1 MAATEHSGPSLMSQ
15 YNIVLPKRQAF
26 DSSGKPIPACDPD
39 QCAWAIKG
47 EDIPVDLSSFWHRR
61 AVIRGIRDSLQFATS
76 PAIIELCSG
85 DDDQAHRFSR
95 ARNAR
100 LIMSDIIPDMQNPAT
115 QPYCIWYPE
124 LASEETYREV
134 ARQYPS
140 LRYQVGR
147 ACAVA
152 CYTDLYKELDLL
164 PDVSI
169 AEESREVDKDAAIY
183 KIIMSAPQRY
193 VVMEDFSRTVH
204 LETPRTPAFLNG
216 DMKPRWALGQRVKPQ
231 WALVGLKGQR
241 VDPGKNLPET
251 TADDIDIEEDGFI
264 GLQDISL
271 EDISEDYAKLGP
283 GQSDQL
289 WMPLPPD
296 LPVLEKR
303 LQTQMAAWEGNVDRY
318 SRLMHPRRLR
328 TKIEYNCILRGIYH
342 STTFA
347 RWWAYQLETN
357 PGRAILPGKLLS
369 QGNKRECREIRTAIN
384 ARMIMNNDISGI
396 DDDSDC
402 LPWVIWLPVK
412 PSATTLGDLVRKCP
426 SMGQQIAITF
436 IMCDY
441 EGMFRSLKPPY
452 TKSLY
457 VAARRSENPF
467 YLQYLEEIIKEHDIT
482 PPDFHDFKDFDRIA
496 PGLQTDLE
504 PRDSVTGHTVSYYDM
519 ELGYGQYPGAN
530 EFEETPGTYG
540 GGLASAGMVETYM
553 WLSTEMAQRLK
564 DELGVLLWPGADI
577 GLLDGDSELY
587 SWSSRCIQPMDSKV
601 GNM

>member
-1 MAATEHSGPSLMSQ
+1 MAATEHPGISLMSQ
-15 YNIVLPKRQAF
+15 YNIVLPKWQAS

-39 QCAWAIKG
+39 QCAEAIRG
-47 EDIPVDLSSFWHRR
+47 EGIPVDLSSFWHRR
-61 AVIRGIRDSLQFATS
+61 AVIRGIRDSLEFATS
-76 PAIIELCSG
+76 PAIVELCSG
-85 DDDQAHRFSR
+85 DDGCGQAHQFSR

-140 LRYQVGR
+140 MRYQVGR

-152 CYTDLYKELDLL
+152 CYTDLYKKLDLL

-169 AEESREVDKDAAIY
+169 AEESREVDKDAEIY

-193 VVMEDFSRTVH
+193 VVMEDFSRSVY

-216 DMKPRWALGQRVKPQ
+216 DMKPRWALEQRVKPR
-231 WALVGLKGQR
+231 WALKQR
-241 VDPGKNLPET
+241 VHPGKNLPET

-271 EDISEDYAKLGP
+271 EDIGGVEDYTKLGP

-296 LPVLEKR
+296 LPFLEKR

-328 TKIEYNCILRGIYH
+328 TKLEYNCVLRGIYH

-369 QGNKRECREIRTAIN
+369 QGNERECREIRTAIN

-402 LPWVIWLPVK
+402 LPWVIWGPVK
-412 PSATTLGDLVRKCP
+412 PSENTLGDLVRKCP
-426 SMGQQIAITF
+426 SMRHQTAITC
-436 IMCDY
+436 IICDY
-441 EGMFRSLKPPY
+441 ESIFRCLKPPY

-467 YLQYLEEIIKEHDIT
+467 YLQYLEEIMKEHDKP
-482 PPDFHDFKDFDRIA
+482 PPDFHDFKNFDLTA

-504 PRDSVTGHTVSYYDM
+504 PRDALTGHTVSYYDM
-519 ELGYGQYPGAN
+519 EIGYGDYQCRN
-530 EFEETPGTYG
+530 EHEETPGTYG
-540 GGLASAGMVETYM
+540 GGLANAGRVERYM
-553 WLSTEMAQRLK
+553 WLSTETAQKLK
-564 DELGVLLWPGADI
+564 DELDVLYPGADI
-577 GLLDGDSELY
+577 GTLYGDDELY
-587 SWSSRCIQPMDSKV
+587 SWVSRRIQPMR
-601 GNM
+601 

>member
-1 MAATEHSGPSLMSQ
+1 MAATEHSGISLMSQ

-26 DSSGKPIPACDPD
+26 DSSGKPIPVCDPD

-100 LIMSDIIPDMQNPAT
+100 LIMSNIIPDMQNPAT

-147 ACAVA
+147 ACAAA

-193 VVMEDFSRTVH
+193 VVMEDFSRSRV
-204 LETPRTPAFLNG
+204 
-216 DMKPRWALGQRVKPQ
+216 KPRWAL
-231 WALVGLKGQR
+231 LGLKGQR

-264 GLQDISL
+264 GLQDINL
-271 EDISEDYAKLGP
+271 EDISEDFAKLGP

-328 TKIEYNCILRGIYH
+328 TKVEYNCVLRGIYH

-369 QGNKRECREIRTAIN
+369 QGNERECKEIRTAIN

-426 SMGQQIAITF
+426 SMGHQIAITF

-441 EGMFRSLKPPY
+441 EGMFRSLKPP
-452 TKSLY
+452 LH
-457 VAARRSENPF
+457 
-467 YLQYLEEIIKEHDIT
+467 QIIEIMEHDIT
-482 PPDFHDFKDFDRIA
+482 PPDFHDFKNFDRIA

-540 GGLASAGMVETYM
+540 GGLASAGRVETYM

-564 DELGVLLWPGADI
+564 DELGVLLWEGADI

-587 SWSSRCIQPMDSKV
+587 SWSSRRIQPMDSKV
-601 GNM
+601 GSM

>member
-1 MAATEHSGPSLMSQ
+1 MAATEHSGNSLMSQ
-15 YNIVLPKRQAF
+15 YSIVLPKRQAT

-39 QCAWAIKG
+39 QCAAAIKG
-47 EDIPVDLSSFWHRR
+47 EGVPVDLSSFWHRR

-85 DDDQAHRFSR
+85 DDGQAYQFSR

-140 LRYQVGR
+140 MRYQVGR
-147 ACAVA
+147 ACAA
-152 CYTDLYKELDLL
+152 ARYTDLYKELDLL

-169 AEESREVDKDAAIY
+169 AEESREVDKDAEIY

-193 VVMEDFSRTVH
+193 VIMEDFSRSVH
-204 LETPRTPAFLNG
+204 L
-216 DMKPRWALGQRVKPQ
+216 
-231 WALVGLKGQR
+231 
-241 VDPGKNLPET
+241 KNPTNTCT

-271 EDISEDYAKLGP
+271 KDISGVEDYAKLGP
-283 GQSDQL
+283 GQSNQL

-328 TKIEYNCILRGIYH
+328 TKIEYDCVLRGIYH

-357 PGRAILPGKLLS
+357 PGRAILPGKLLG
-369 QGNKRECREIRTAIN
+369 QGNERECREIRTAIN

-402 LPWVIWLPVK
+402 LPWVIWGPVK
-412 PSATTLGDLVRKCP
+412 PSENTLTDLVRKCP
-426 SMGQQIAITF
+426 SMGHQIAVTCIT
-436 IMCDY
+436 CDY
-441 EGMFRSLKPPY
+441 ESIFRSLKPP
-452 TKSLY
+452 LH
-457 VAARRSENPF
+457 
-467 YLQYLEEIIKEHDIT
+467 QILEIMKEHDIN
-482 PPDFHDFKDFDRIA
+482 PPDFHDFKDFDYTA

-504 PRDSVTGHTVSYYDM
+504 PRDALTDHTVSYHDM
-519 ELGYGQYPGAN
+519 EIGYGQYPCGN
-530 EFEETPGTYG
+530 EHEETPGTYG
-540 GGLASAGMVETYM
+540 GGLAKAGRVERYM
-553 WLSTEMAQRLK
+553 WLSTETAQKLK
-564 DELGVLLWPGADI
+564 DELEVLYEGADT
-577 GLLDGDSELY
+577 GLLYGDDELH
-587 SWSSRCIQPMDSKV
+587 SKLSRRIQPMDW
-601 GNM
+601 

>member
-1 MAATEHSGPSLMSQ
+1 MAATEHPGISLMSQ
-15 YNIVLPKRQAF
+15 YNIVLPKRQAV
-26 DSSGKPIPACDPD
+26 DSSGKPIPACDTD
-39 QCAWAIKG
+39 QCGWAIKG
-47 EDIPVDLSSFWHRR
+47 EDVPVDLSSFWHRR

-85 DDDQAHRFSR
+85 DYGYQFSR

-115 QPYCIWYPE
+115 QPYCIWYPD

-140 LRYQVGR
+140 MRYQVGR
-147 ACAVA
+147 ACAAA

-169 AEESREVDKDAAIY
+169 AEESREVDKDKDAEIY

-193 VVMEDFSRTVH
+193 VVMEDFSRSV

-216 DMKPRWALGQRVKPQ
+216 DMKPRWALGQRVY
-231 WALVGLKGQR
+231 
-241 VDPGKNLPET
+241 PGKNLPET

-271 EDISEDYAKLGP
+271 EDISGLEDYAKLGP

-296 LPVLEKR
+296 LPFLEKR

-328 TKIEYNCILRGIYH
+328 TKLEYNCILRGIYH
-342 STTFA
+342 STSFA

-357 PGRAILPGKLLS
+357 PGRAILPGKLLG
-369 QGNKRECREIRTAIN
+369 QGNEQECREIRTAIN

-396 DDDSDC
+396 DNDSDC
-402 LPWVIWLPVK
+402 LPWVIWGPVK
-412 PSATTLGDLVRKCP
+412 PSENTLIDLVRKCP
-426 SMGQQIAITF
+426 SMGHQIAITC
-436 IMCDY
+436 IICDY
-441 EGMFRSLKPPY
+441 ESIFRLLKPPY

-467 YLQYLEEIIKEHDIT
+467 YLQYLEKIIKEHNIT
-482 PPDFHDFKDFDRIA
+482 PPDFRDFKDFDHTA

-504 PRDSVTGHTVSYYDM
+504 PRDSLTDHTVSYYDM
-519 ELGYGQYPGAN
+519 EIVYGQYQCGN
-530 EFEETPGTYG
+530 EHEDTPGTYG
-540 GGLASAGMVETYM
+540 GGLASAGMVERYM
-553 WLSTEMAQRLK
+553 WLSTETAQKLK
-564 DELGVLLWPGADI
+564 DELDFSYPGADT
-577 GLLDGDSELY
+577 GLLYDDEELRDKL
-587 SWSSRCIQPMDSKV
+587 SRRIEPMDW
-601 GNM
+601 

>member
-1 MAATEHSGPSLMSQ
+1 MAATKHPGNSLMSQ
-15 YNIVLPKRQAF
+15 YSIVLPKRQAT

-39 QCAWAIKG
+39 QCAAAIKG
-47 EDIPVDLSSFWHRR
+47 EGVPVDLSSFWHRR

-85 DDDQAHRFSR
+85 DDGQAHQFSR

-140 LRYQVGR
+140 MRYQIGR
-147 ACAVA
+147 ACAAA

-169 AEESREVDKDAAIY
+169 AEESREVDKDAEIY
-183 KIIMSAPQRY
+183 KIIMSAHQRY
-193 VVMEDFSRTVH
+193 IVMEDFSRSVH

-216 DMKPRWALGQRVKPQ
+216 DMKPRWALGQRVH
-231 WALVGLKGQR
+231 
-241 VDPGKNLPET
+241 PGKNLLET

-271 EDISEDYAKLGP
+271 KDISGVEDYAKLGP
-283 GQSDQL
+283 GQSNQL

-328 TKIEYNCILRGIYH
+328 TKIEYNCVLRGIYH

-357 PGRAILPGKLLS
+357 PRRAILPGKLLG
-369 QGNKRECREIRTAIN
+369 QGNEWECREIRTAIN
-384 ARMIMNNDISGI
+384 ARMIMNNDISGV

-402 LPWVIWLPVK
+402 LPWVIWGPVK
-412 PSATTLGDLVRKCP
+412 PSENTLTDLVRKCP
-426 SMGQQIAITF
+426 SMGHQIAVTCIT
-436 IMCDY
+436 CDY
-441 EGMFRSLKPPY
+441 ESIFRSLKPPY

-467 YLQYLEEIIKEHDIT
+467 YRQYLEEIMKEHDIT
-482 PPDFHDFKDFDRIA
+482 PPDFHDFKDFDYTA

-504 PRDSVTGHTVSYYDM
+504 PRDALTDHTVSYYDM
-519 ELGYGQYPGAN
+519 EIGYGQYPCGN
-530 EFEETPGTYG
+530 EHEETPGTYG
-540 GGLASAGMVETYM
+540 GGLAKAGRVERYM
-553 WLSTEMAQRLK
+553 WLSTETAQKLK
-564 DELGVLLWPGADI
+564 DELEVLYEGADT
-577 GLLDGDSELY
+577 GLLYGDDELH
-587 SWSSRCIQPMDSKV
+587 SKLSRRIQPMHW
-601 GNM
+601 

>member
-1 MAATEHSGPSLMSQ
+1 MSANKHSGGLMSQ
-15 YNIVLPKRQAF
+15 YNIVLPKKQTL
-26 DSSGKPIPACDPD
+26 DSFGDPVPACDPD
-39 QCAWAIKG
+39 QCVWAMKG

-61 AVIRGIRDSLQFATS
+61 AVVRGIRDSLAFATL
-76 PAIIELCSG
+76 PEIVELCSG
-85 DDDQAHRFSR
+85 DDDQAHLFSR

-100 LIMSDIIPDMQNPAT
+100 LIMSDTIPDMQNPAT
-115 QPYCIWYPE
+115 QPYCIWYPD

-140 LRYQVGR
+140 MRYQVGR
-147 ACAVA
+147 ACAAA

-193 VVMEDFSRTVH
+193 VVMEDFARSVH
-204 LETPRTPAFLNG
+204 LEAPQTPAFLNG
-216 DMKPRWALGQRVKPQ
+216 DMKPRWALRQRVE
-231 WALVGLKGQR
+231 
-241 VDPGKNLPET
+241 PGKNLPET

-264 GLQDISL
+264 GVQDIKL
-271 EDISEDYAKLGP
+271 EDISGREECDKLGP

-342 STTFA
+342 NTSFA

-357 PGRAILPGKLLS
+357 PGRAILPGKLLHE
-369 QGNKRECREIRTAIN
+369 GNEQERRQIRTAIN

-396 DDDSDC
+396 DDDSDS

-412 PSATTLGDLVRKCP
+412 PSENTLIDLVRKCP
-426 SMGQQIAITF
+426 SMSHQVAITS
-436 IMCDY
+436 IICDY
-441 EGMFRSLKPPY
+441 KSIFQCLKPPY
-452 TKSLY
+452 TLSLY

-467 YLQYLEEIIKEHDIT
+467 YLQYLEEIMKERDIE
-482 PPDFHDFKDFDRIA
+482 PPNFHDFKQFNFTA

-504 PRDSVTGHTVSYYDM
+504 PRKSLTKHSVSYYDM
-519 ELGYGQYPGAN
+519 ELGYGDYPGAN

-540 GGLASAGMVETYM
+540 GGLSNAGMVERYM
-553 WLSTEMAQRLK
+553 WLSTETAQMLK
-564 DELGVLLWPGADI
+564 DELDIPFPGAEIHFVYEPQDAYPW
-577 GLLDGDSELY
+577 E
-587 SWSSRCIQPMDSKV
+587 SSHIKPMEW
-601 GNM
+601 

>member
-1 MAATEHSGPSLMSQ
+1 MANTENSGGLMSQ
-15 YNIVLPKRQAF
+15 YNIVLPKRQEF
-26 DSSGKPIPACDPD
+26 DSSGSPIPACDPD
-39 QCAWAIKG
+39 QCDWAIKG

-76 PAIIELCSG
+76 PEIIELCSS
-85 DDDQAHRFSR
+85 DDDQAHQFSR

-100 LIMSDIIPDMQNPAT
+100 LIMSDIIPDMQNLAT

-124 LASEETYREV
+124 LASEETYRQV

-147 ACAVA
+147 ACAAA

-169 AEESREVDKDAAIY
+169 AEESREVDKDASIY
-183 KIIMSAPQRY
+183 KIIMSPPQRY
-193 VVMEDFSRTVH
+193 VVMEDFSRSVH

-216 DMKPRWALGQRVKPQ
+216 DMKPRWALEQRVEPPR
-231 WALVGLKGQR
+231 WALGQR
-241 VDPGKNLPET
+241 VDPGRNLPET

-271 EDISEDYAKLGP
+271 EDIREDYAKLGP

-342 STTFA
+342 STTFS
-347 RWWAYQLETN
+347 RWWAFQLETN
-357 PGRAILPGKLLS
+357 PGRAILPGKLLT
-369 QGNKRECREIRTAIN
+369 QGNERECREIRTAIN

-396 DDDSDC
+396 DDDSDY

-412 PSATTLGDLVRKCP
+412 PSETTLGDLVRKCP
-426 SMGQQIAITF
+426 SMGPQIAITL

-457 VAARRSENPF
+457 VAARRNENPF
-467 YLQYLEEIIKEHDIT
+467 YLQYLEEIMKEHDIN
-482 PPDFHDFKDFDRIA
+482 PPDFQDFKDFDLTA

-504 PRDSVTGHTVSYYDM
+504 PRDAYTYHTVSYDDM
-519 ELGYGQYPGAN
+519 ELSYGQYPYGN
-530 EFEETPGTYG
+530 EHEATPGTYG
-540 GGLASAGMVETYM
+540 GELVKAGRVERYI

-564 DELGVLLWPGADI
+564 DEGVLYGGADI
-577 GLLDGDSELY
+577 GLLYDDCELD
-587 SWSSRCIQPMDSKV
+587 SWSSRRIQPMDW
-601 GNM
+601 

>member
-1 MAATEHSGPSLMSQ
+1 MAATEHSGISLMSQ
-15 YNIVLPKRQAF
+15 YNIVLPKRQEF
-26 DSSGKPIPACDPD
+26 DSSGKPIPACDLD
-39 QCAWAIKG
+39 QCAAAIKG
-47 EDIPVDLSSFWHRR
+47 EDVPVDLSSFWHRR
-61 AVIRGIRDSLQFATS
+61 AVIRGIRGSLQFATS

-85 DDDQAHRFSR
+85 DYAHLFSR

-100 LIMSDIIPDMQNPAT
+100 LIMSDIMPDMQNPAT
-115 QPYCIWYPE
+115 QPYCIWYPD

-140 LRYQVGR
+140 MRYQVGR
-147 ACAVA
+147 ACAAA

-169 AEESREVDKDAAIY
+169 AEESREVDKDKDAEIY

-193 VVMEDFSRTVH
+193 VVMEDFSRCV

-216 DMKPRWALGQRVKPQ
+216 DMKPRWALEQRVQPR
-231 WALVGLKGQR
+231 WAFEQR
-241 VDPGKNLPET
+241 FHPSKDLPET

-271 EDISEDYAKLGP
+271 EDISGLEDRTKLGP

-296 LPVLEKR
+296 LPFLEKR

-328 TKIEYNCILRGIYH
+328 TKLEYNCILRGIYH
-342 STTFA
+342 STSFA

-357 PGRAILPGKLLS
+357 PGRTILPGKLLG
-369 QGNKRECREIRTAIN
+369 QGNEQECREIRTAIN

-396 DDDSDC
+396 DNDSDC
-402 LPWVIWLPVK
+402 LPWVIWGPLK
-412 PSATTLGDLVRKCP
+412 PSENTLIDLVRKCP
-426 SMGQQIAITF
+426 SMGHQIAITC
-436 IMCDY
+436 IICDY
-441 EGMFRSLKPPY
+441 GTIFRCLKPPY
-452 TKSLY
+452 TNSLY

-467 YLQYLEEIIKEHDIT
+467 YLQYLEEIMKERDIT
-482 PPDFHDFKDFDRIA
+482 PPDFRDFKDFDHTA

-504 PRDSVTGHTVSYYDM
+504 PGDDLTDHTVSYYDM
-519 ELGYGQYPGAN
+519 EIRYGQYPCGGN
-530 EFEETPGTYG
+530 EHEETPGTYG
-540 GGLASAGMVETYM
+540 GGLANAGRVERYM
-553 WLSTEMAQRLK
+553 WLSTETAQKLK
-564 DELGVLLWPGADI
+564 DELDISYPGADT
-577 GLLDGDSELY
+577 GLLYDDEELRDKL
-587 SWSSRCIQPMDSKV
+587 SRRIGPMDW
-601 GNM
+601 

>member
-1 MAATEHSGPSLMSQ
+1 MAATEKSGISLMSQ

-26 DSSGKPIPACDPD
+26 DSSGKPIPACDTD
-39 QCAWAIKG
+39 QCGWAIKG
-47 EDIPVDLSSFWHRR
+47 EDVPVDLSSFWHRR

-85 DDDQAHRFSR
+85 DYGHQFSR

-100 LIMSDIIPDMQNPAT
+100 LIMSDIIPDMQDPAT
-115 QPYCIWYPE
+115 QPYCIWYPD

-140 LRYQVGR
+140 MRYQVGR
-147 ACAVA
+147 ACAAA

-169 AEESREVDKDAAIY
+169 AEESREVDKDKDAEIY

-193 VVMEDFSRTVH
+193 VVMEDFSRSV

-216 DMKPRWALGQRVKPQ
+216 DMKPRWALGQRVY
-231 WALVGLKGQR
+231 
-241 VDPGKNLPET
+241 PGKNLPET

-271 EDISEDYAKLGP
+271 EDYAKLGP

-296 LPVLEKR
+296 LPFHEKR

-328 TKIEYNCILRGIYH
+328 TKLEYNCILRGIYH
-342 STTFA
+342 STSFA

-357 PGRAILPGKLLS
+357 PGRAILPGKLLG
-369 QGNKRECREIRTAIN
+369 QGNERECREIRTAIH

-396 DDDSDC
+396 DNDSDC
-402 LPWVIWLPVK
+402 LPWVIWGPVK
-412 PSATTLGDLVRKCP
+412 PPKNTLIDLVRKCP
-426 SMGQQIAITF
+426 SMGHQVAITC
-436 IMCDY
+436 IICDY
-441 EGMFRSLKPPY
+441 ESIFRLLKPPY
-452 TKSLY
+452 TESLY

-467 YLQYLEEIIKEHDIT
+467 YLQYLEKIIQERNIT
-482 PPDFHDFKDFDRIA
+482 PPDFRDFNDFDLIA

-504 PRDSVTGHTVSYYDM
+504 PRSSHTDHTVTYYDM
-519 ELGYGQYPGAN
+519 EIRYGQYQCGNPH
-530 EFEETPGTYG
+530 EDTPGTYG
-540 GGLASAGMVETYM
+540 GGLASAERVERYM
-553 WLSTEMAQRLK
+553 WLSTETAQKLK
-564 DELGVLLWPGADI
+564 DEIDFSYPCADT
-577 GLLDGDSELY
+577 GLLYDDEELRDKL
-587 SWSSRCIQPMDSKV
+587 SRRIEPMDW
-601 GNM
+601 

>member
-1 MAATEHSGPSLMSQ
+1 MAATEKSGISLMSQ

-26 DSSGKPIPACDPD
+26 DSSGKPIPACDTD

-47 EDIPVDLSSFWHRR
+47 EDVPVDLSSFWHRR

-85 DDDQAHRFSR
+85 DYGHQFSR

-100 LIMSDIIPDMQNPAT
+100 LIMSDIIPDMQDPAT
-115 QPYCIWYPE
+115 QPYCIWYPD

-140 LRYQVGR
+140 MRYQVGR
-147 ACAVA
+147 ACAAA

-169 AEESREVDKDAAIY
+169 AEESREVDKDKDAEIY

-193 VVMEDFSRTVH
+193 VVMEDFSRSV
-204 LETPRTPAFLNG
+204 LENPRTPAFLNG
-216 DMKPRWALGQRVKPQ
+216 DMKPRWALGQRVH
-231 WALVGLKGQR
+231 
-241 VDPGKNLPET
+241 PGKNLPET
-251 TADDIDIEEDGFI
+251 SADDIDIEEDGFI
-264 GLQDISL
+264 GLQDINL
-271 EDISEDYAKLGP
+271 EDISGLEDYAKLGP

-296 LPVLEKR
+296 LPFLEKR

-328 TKIEYNCILRGIYH
+328 TKLEYNCILRGIYH
-342 STTFA
+342 STSFA

-369 QGNKRECREIRTAIN
+369 QGNELECREIRTAIN

-396 DDDSDC
+396 NDDSDC
-402 LPWVIWLPVK
+402 LPWVIWGPVK
-412 PSATTLGDLVRKCP
+412 PPKNTLIDLVRKCP
-426 SMGQQIAITF
+426 SMGHQVAITC
-436 IMCDY
+436 IICDY
-441 EGMFRSLKPPY
+441 ESIFRLLKPPY

-467 YLQYLEEIIKEHDIT
+467 YLQYLEKIIKERNIT
-482 PPDFHDFKDFDRIA
+482 PPDFRDFDDFDLIA

-504 PRDSVTGHTVSYYDM
+504 PRTSHTDHTVTYYDM
-519 ELGYGQYPGAN
+519 EIPYGQYQCGNPH
-530 EFEETPGTYG
+530 EDTPGTYG
-540 GGLASAGMVETYM
+540 GGLATAGMVETYM
-553 WLSTEMAQRLK
+553 WLSTETAQKLK
-564 DELGVLLWPGADI
+564 DEIGISYPGADT
-577 GLLDGDSELY
+577 GLLYDDEELRDKL
-587 SWSSRCIQPMDSKV
+587 SRGIEPMDW
-601 GNM
+601 